1 MQKKKEEDKAEAN
14 REKTIEPSE
23 ENPQKRHGKEGK
35 RGRSE
40 DGNRRTAS
48 A

>member
-1 MQKKKEEDKAEAN
+1 MQEKKEDDKGERN

-23 ENPQKRHGKEGK
+23 ENPQKRHGTEGK

-40 DGNRRTAS
+40 DGNR
-48 A
+48 